1 MRRVHDMS
9 GSAKRLLAVCLLG
22 LAVVVLAV
30 TGLGASKGDGAY
42 RVRAIFDSASFIV
55 PGEDVKVAGVKVGA
69 VDSLDVT
76 PQHKAVIVLRI
87 DDPAFRDFKQ
97 DASCTIRLQSLIGEK
112 FVACQPTQP
121 RDANTQPPPP
131 LRRLRGGPG
140 KGQYYLPVTNTAS
153 PVDIDLLN
161 NIMRVPQRQRFSIIL
176 NELGVGLAGN
186 GEELRAVIRRADP
199 GLQQFDRV
207 LAILAQQNRVLANLA
222 TESDAALAP
231 LARRSGRISD
241 FIRASGET
249 AQATAERGDALE
261 QNFAK
266 FPAFLAQLTPT
277 SKRLGEFA
285 AAGEPVF
292 ANLRRA
298 APAVNKIFEQLGP
311 FATASLPTF
320 RTLSQLSDVGTEALK
335 RSQPVIDDLSQF
347 GKQGRPLAANLAA
360 ALGSLQKQNG
370 IQRLLDVILFTAG
383 TTNGFDSL
391 GHFLRGYLVVPGQCL
406 SYATSQ
412 LSQCSATF
420 NQGGSA
426 ASVSAAGAPHAGTLP
441 ATTPTP
447 PTDGSLTDVSAP
459 SNAGSGTTAPA
470 PHPAQPPA
478 GLLSYLLGDGG
489 GK

>member
-1 MRRVHDMS
+1 MRRARHMP
-9 GSAKRLLAVCLLG
+9 GSAKRLLAVGLLG
-22 LAVVVLAV
+22 LAVAVLVA
-30 TGLGASKGDGAY
+30 TGVGASGGDGAY

-87 DDPAFRDFKQ
+87 DDPAFRDFRQ

-121 RDANTQPPPP
+121 RDANSQPPPP

-140 KGQYYLPVTNTAS
+140 KGQYYLPLANTSS

-161 NIMRVPQRQRFSIIL
+161 DIMRVPERQRFSIIL

-186 GEELRAVIRRADP
+186 GKELRAVIRRADP

-207 LAILAQQNRVLANLA
+207 LSILASQNRVLANLA

-231 LARRSGRISD
+231 LARQSGRISD
-241 FIRASGET
+241 FIRASGVT

-266 FPAFLAQLTPT
+266 FPAFLRQLTPT

-298 APAVNKIFEQLGP
+298 APAVNRIFEQLGP
-311 FATASLPTF
+311 FATASIPTF
-320 RTLSQLSDVGTEALK
+320 RTLSRLSDIGTQALQ

-391 GHFLRGYLVVPGQCL
+391 GHFVRGYLVVPVNCL
-406 SYATSQ
+406 SYKTVQTQDCA
-412 LSQCSATF
+412 ATF
-420 NQGGSA
+420 NQTASA
-426 ASVSAAGAPHAGTLP
+426 ASASSAQAASAGGLP

-447 PTDGSLTDVSAP
+447 PGGSLTDVSAP
-459 SNAGSGTTAPA
+459 SSAGSGTSAPA
-470 PHPAQPPA
+470 AQPAQPPA